1 MYKRITNRISR
12 VERLARLIDDIM
24 GEAQNEPENTSDDKI
39 DRAIRINAL
48 DDLDRIA
55 NSLETIAKDCD
66 RRGYYS

>member
-1 MYKRITNRISR
+1 MYKRVTNRISR

-24 GEAQNEPENTSDDKI
+24 GEAQNEPENIPDDKI

-55 NSLETIAKDCD
+55 NSLETIAK
-66 RRGYYS
+66 SIQN

>member
-1 MYKRITNRISR
+1 MMYKRVINRISR

-24 GEAQNEPENTSDDKI
+24 GEAQNDPEGVPDDKI

-55 NSLETIAKDCD
+55 QGIEAIADKM
-66 RRGYYS
+66 R

>member
-1 MYKRITNRISR
+1 MHKRVINRINR

-24 GEAQNEPENTSDDKI
+24 GEAQNDPEGTPDDKI

-55 NSLETIAKDCD
+55 QGVELIAE
-66 RRGYYS
+66 RLR